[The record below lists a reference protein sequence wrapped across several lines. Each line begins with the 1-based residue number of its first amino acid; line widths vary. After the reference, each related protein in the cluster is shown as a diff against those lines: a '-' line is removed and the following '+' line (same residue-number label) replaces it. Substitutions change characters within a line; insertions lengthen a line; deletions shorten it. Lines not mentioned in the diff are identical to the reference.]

1 MVNQSRGFTLF
12 ELMIVVAIIGILATI
27 AYPAYSNSIIRSQ
40 RADMRGALQEIAQA
54 LERYRAQTLTYNPVS
69 PVTTANFLQQ
79 SYIFGSNSYPRAG
92 SDRRVSSNV
101 QYDLSITISNG
112 GAGYLLAATPRAGS
126 RQAGDGVLVINELGQ
141 TCWAGKYING
151 LKDTGCTATNNT
163 ANGWNDK

>member
-1 MVNQSRGFTLF
+1 MLV
-12 ELMIVVAIIGILATI
+12 
-27 AYPAYSNSIIRSQ
+27 YPTYSNSMIRSQ
-40 RADMRGALQEIAQA
+40 RADMRGALQEISQS
-54 LERYRAQTLTYNPVS
+54 LERYRGQTLSYNPVA
-69 PVTTANFLQQ
+69 PVTAASFLNQP
-79 SYIFGSNSYPRAG
+79 YIFGANTYPREG
-92 SDRRVSSNV
+92 SDRSLYRGVL
-101 QYDLSITISNG
+101 YDLSITIANG